1 MSSTVAPIEP
11 SRAQAEPMTGSSVAN
26 DTRHLAEVWSDTVD
40 TRHLGR
46 SLLLSIPL
54 SAGAF
59 LVASAFFQR
68 WIAPTEVARAYAML
82 VGLLACLLSAMICA
96 RLFKPKRHIVQ
107 EISQSSTRQDAID
120 ELKLDVGGLGKL
132 SLAPAATIEEMKAL
146 GLYQLFLEAEQ
157 QEIQARDEAASRQQ
171 SPRLP
176 AQPGGT
182 SAGHY
187 QKA

>member
-1 MSSTVAPIEP
+1 MSSNV
-11 SRAQAEPMTGSSVAN
+11 SSVQRAEVIN
-26 DTRHLAEVWSDTVD
+26 DSVPDDARYLAEVWSDTVD

-59 LVASAFFQR
+59 LAASTLFQQ
-68 WIAPTEVARAYAML
+68 WIEPIEVARAYAML

-107 EISQSSTRQDAID
+107 EISQSSTRQEAID

-146 GLYQLFLEAEQ
+146 GLYQLFLDAEQ
-157 QEIQARDEAASRQQ
+157 QEAQALDGASSRQQ
-171 SPRLP
+171 IPRSPT
-176 AQPGGT
+176 QPG
-182 SAGHY
+182 SATAGNY